1 MLHSLALA
9 SSRLT
14 HETGNAIEDG
24 AFAKNAYVTGVAF
37 LSGGCSEWSAPVA
50 SPRQFLLKSSP
61 KHLASIFN
69 IYGCHSSRSRQGIDT
84 VRHVYNTSP
93 SPEGCRFHDAAVIT
107 RNAEE
112 RALTNEAEER
122 SRSGGP
128 RDYHLPAGHQA
139 CFSLLLVPCLYHF
152 RQACLAGS
160 PHY

>member
-37 LSGGCSEWSAPVA
+37 LSGGCSEWSVPVA
-50 SPRQFLLKSSP
+50 TFRQFLLKSSP

-112 RALTNEAEER
+112 RGPMKPK
-122 SRSGGP
+122 SGPDLEDQETTISQLGIRLVSP
-128 RDYHLPAGHQA
+128 
-139 CFSLLLVPCLYHF
+139 CFSFLVCKISDKHV
-152 RQACLAGS
+152 
-160 PHY
+160 